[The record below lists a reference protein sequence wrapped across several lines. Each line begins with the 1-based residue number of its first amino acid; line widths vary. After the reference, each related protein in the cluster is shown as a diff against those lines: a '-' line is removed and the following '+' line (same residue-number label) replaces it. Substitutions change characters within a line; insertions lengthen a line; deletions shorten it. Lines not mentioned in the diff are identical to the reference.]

1 MLVPPAGML
10 TPSCAVAALAPL
22 VRGSAC
28 VGALALGGFLISP
41 MRPAFFRG
49 AIGVVPR
56 QYEGTTV
63 GTLFTTQAL
72 FSTLMPLI
80 GGGIADRVGVIAVFY
95 LIPPS
100 LVGGN
105 LALLAGPGPRRPG
118 APPPGGK
125 RGQTAFA

>member
-41 MRPAFFRG
+41 MRPAIFRW

-80 GGGIADRVGVIAVFY
+80 GGVLAQPVGVIPGFY
-95 LIPPS
+95 LIRPS
-100 LVGGN
+100 LAAGK
-105 LALLAGPGPRRPG
+105 LALLAGAGLPRPGPAAAACERR
-118 APPPGGK
+118 
-125 RGQTAFA
+125 